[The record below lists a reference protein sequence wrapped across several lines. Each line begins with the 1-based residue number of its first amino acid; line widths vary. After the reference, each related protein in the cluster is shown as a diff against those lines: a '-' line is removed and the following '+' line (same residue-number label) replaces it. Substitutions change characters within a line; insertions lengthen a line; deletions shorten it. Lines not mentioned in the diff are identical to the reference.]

1 MSTDIIYPPVSMTQL
16 PNNIDL
22 MSSNSDLSSIN
33 LIINDDITN
42 DNNLIDN
49 KINNENDNNI
59 NIKNEIKN
67 VIKYSIDDFYAVKNM
82 IREDLGNITFFS
94 LEIQDL
100 LDQMFQSVPIISRKK
115 KIIQDEEWR
124 KKKPL
129 NFNLK
134 KENQD
139 DNEKIYQELKGYLN
153 RISVDN
159 YLSILEEINKL
170 LDIYQENKDQYI
182 TQLLN
187 DIFKKARMEP
197 TYCIYYVKIILG
209 LTDKSNIQEF
219 INQLKKTY
227 KETII
232 QLKPIIIE
240 KNSDSD
246 DSDTNSDEDN
256 NNNNNSNSNNVE
268 QNNKENN
275 KENQNEQMESYD
287 DFCKSKKN
295 KNYQKGFSQFVGE
308 LFNANQLTIHEIIY
322 FLNNM
327 LENIVFIVKIL
338 KEQDSILFDDVKK
351 SYHKMIEENILY
363 LAPLVEISIENIKN
377 QSQNNSILN
386 EKINNIF
393 RIVEELGQNKIIINK
408 NRFLLSDLFDIY
420 QKQIVKPK
428 KEFNKFRNNTPTHTS
443 NSLSHSN
450 TSTSTSTSTSSN
462 HHHHK
467 SFNNNG
473 NNNNNGN
480 TTSYRKTSNYHNSHK
495 KNN

>member
-16 PNNIDL
+16 PNNINL
-22 MSSNSDLSSIN
+22 MSSNSDLSNIN

-42 DNNLIDN
+42 NIINNIIDN
-49 KINNENDNNI
+49 ENIMN
-59 NIKNEIKN
+59 NEIKN

-134 KENQD
+134 KESQD

-227 KETII
+227 KEIII

-240 KNSDSD
+240 KNSDNNSS
-246 DSDTNSDEDN
+246 SDTDDKEIK
-256 NNNNNSNSNNVE
+256 E
-268 QNNKENN
+268 ENKENKEES
-275 KENQNEQMESYD
+275 KENVVEQMESYD

-338 KEQDSILFDDVKK
+338 KEQENILFDDVKK

-420 QKQIVKPK
+420 QRQIVKPK

-450 TSTSTSTSTSSN
+450 TSTSTNTSTN
-462 HHHHK
+462 HHK
-467 SFNNNG
+467 SFNNN
-473 NNNNNGN
+473 NNTSTN
-480 TTSYRKTSNYHNSHK
+480 TTSYRKTSGYHNSHK

>member
-1 MSTDIIYPPVSMTQL
+1 
-16 PNNIDL
+16 
-22 MSSNSDLSSIN
+22 MSSNSDLSNIN
-33 LIINDDITN
+33 LIINDDINDINDDITN
-42 DNNLIDN
+42 DINDN
-49 KINNENDNNI
+49 INNI
-59 NIKNEIKN
+59 NDENDMKIKKEIK
-67 VIKYSIDDFYAVKNM
+67 KYSIDDFYAVKNM

-240 KNSDSD
+240 KNSDDSD

-256 NNNNNSNSNNVE
+256 NSNSNSNNVE
-268 QNNKENN
+268 QNHKENYKENN
-275 KENQNEQMESYD
+275 VEQMESYD

-338 KEQDSILFDDVKK
+338 KEQESILFDDVKK

-393 RIVEELGQNKIIINK
+393 RIIEELGQNKIIINK

-450 TSTSTSTSTSSN
+450 TSSSNSTSSN

-467 SFNNNG
+467 SF
-473 NNNNNGN
+473 NNNNGN

>member
-1 MSTDIIYPPVSMTQL
+1 MSSDIIYPTVSMTQFH
-16 PNNIDL
+16 IDL
-22 MSSNSDLSSIN
+22 NNDTNIN
-33 LIINDDITN
+33 LIINDDIIN
-42 DNNLIDN
+42 DNIL
-49 KINNENDNNI
+49 NNDITNNI
-59 NIKNEIKN
+59 MNK
-67 VIKYSIDDFYAVKNM
+67 IKYSIDDFYSVKNM
-82 IREDLGNITFFS
+82 IREELGNINFFS
-94 LEIQDL
+94 FETQELLE
-100 LDQMFQSVPIISRKK
+100 QMFQSVPIVNRKK

-134 KENQD
+134 KENQND
-139 DNEKIYQELKGYLN
+139 SEKIYQELKGYLN

-159 YLSILEEINKL
+159 YLLILDEINKL
-170 LDIYQENKDQYI
+170 LDIFQDDKDKYI
-182 TQLLN
+182 LQLLN
-187 DIFKKARMEP
+187 DIFKKARLEP

-209 LTDKSNIQEF
+209 LNYKSNIQEF
-219 INQLKKTY
+219 INQLKNSFR
-227 KETII
+227 ETII
-232 QLKPIIIE
+232 TLKPIIIIIE
-240 KNSDSD
+240 KNESKSDNDSD
-246 DSDTNSDEDN
+246 ETDNEDIKNDKNIKKKDSPE
-256 NNNNNSNSNNVE
+256 E
-268 QNNKENN
+268 
-275 KENQNEQMESYD
+275 MESYD

-308 LFNANQLTIHEIIY
+308 LFNFQQLTIHEIIY

-420 QKQIVKPK
+420 QKQIIKPK